1 MRKRTIT
8 IALVCFFMLILTSCG
23 KSNKSEI
30 ITLSNAETQAQV
42 TGVETFSNVLVYKT
56 KKVEEYLT
64 FLENFDERN
73 NDILGVIA
81 SMYTGVHTSGD
92 FYMVTY
98 KKLDELREDV
108 RATGKVSLFKTT
120 NEEEFRSFLSTF
132 DVNNNEILGITTSMY
147 TGVYTNGDFYTITF
161 RELK

>member
-1 MRKRTIT
+1 
-8 IALVCFFMLILTSCG
+8 
-23 KSNKSEI
+23 
-30 ITLSNAETQAQV
+30 
-42 TGVETFSNVLVYKT
+42 
-56 KKVEEYLT
+56 
-64 FLENFDERN
+64 
-73 NDILGVIA
+73 
-81 SMYTGVHTSGD
+81 MYTGVHTSGD

>member
-23 KSNKSEI
+23 NSNKGEI

-73 NDILGVIA
+73 NEILGVIA
-81 SMYTGVHTSGD
+81 SMYTGVYTSDD

-98 KKLDELREDV
+98 KKLDEPRDV

-120 NEEEFRSFLSTF
+120 NEEEFCSFLTTF
-132 DVNNNEILGITTSMY
+132 DINNNEILGITTSMY